1 MIRGSFGLMLRCM
14 EASPELVAEI
24 EEAMSI
30 PVGTVQSV
38 DKDGRVYI
46 TLNEEGYLMVMSGML
61 ELD

>member
-1 MIRGSFGLMLRCM
+1 MLRCM
-14 EASPELVAEI
+14 EDSPELVAEI